1 MNKYTIGQKIELKSF
16 DSAFKA
22 GLKSKLV
29 HEKPRMVQGIK
40 RDKWKVLKQNKG
52 EIVQIF
58 ESDFSTVYLCIFQKG
73 LPAYWIP
80 EFAILED

>member
-1 MNKYTIGQKIELKSF
+1 MNKYTIGQKVELKSF

-22 GLKSKLV
+22 GLKEGFV
-29 HEKPRMVQGIK
+29 HEKPKMVQGIK
-40 RDKWKVLKQNKG
+40 RDKWKVLKQNSG

-58 ESDFSTVYLCIFQKG
+58 ESDFYTVYLCVFKKE

-80 EFAILED
+80 EFALED